1 MERKEDERSEFQ
13 EEEADSTTC
22 VYSRVALTVAITLA
36 DFFAKVL
43 SVGESDKI
51 PSSTLHNS
59 TPLKVTQGSGSGQGT
74 GTGTGINMGIDLSVD
89 STRGGHLMPRGTSET
104 RRNSFKVNKAACIM
118 QQSKKQTRRRSL
130 AVSQSLYAVAPW
142 LRKALHLECQT
153 FLAER
158 LNLPTTV

>member
-1 MERKEDERSEFQ
+1 
-13 EEEADSTTC
+13 

-36 DFFAKVL
+36 DYFAKVL
-43 SVGESDKI
+43 SVGELDRI
-51 PSSTLHNS
+51 PSSNS
-59 TPLKVTQGSGSGQGT
+59 LNSSPQKGTQSIGPGVGT
-74 GTGTGINMGIDLSVD
+74 GTGLINMGIDLSVD
-89 STRGGHLMPRGTSET
+89 TTRERGGHLMPRGTSET
-104 RRNSFKVNKAACIM
+104 RRNSFKVNKAACII

-142 LRKALHLECQT
+142 LRKALHPECQS